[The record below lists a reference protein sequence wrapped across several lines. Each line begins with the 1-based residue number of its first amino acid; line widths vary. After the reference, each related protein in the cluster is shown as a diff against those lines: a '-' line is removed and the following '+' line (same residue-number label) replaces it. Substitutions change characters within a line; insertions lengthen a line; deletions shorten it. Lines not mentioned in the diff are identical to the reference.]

1 MRKLYSFVFALLFY
15 VMSFGQ
21 SVSIGSGTV
30 TNAISPWDSYYGYSY
45 VQTLYLASEINA
57 SGNITSITFDFA
69 GATLGNS
76 DSITIFMGNT
86 SKNLFSSTT
95 DWVPVSSM
103 TQVYK
108 DILSTS
114 TLPGPVTITLTTPFP
129 YNGTGNLII
138 AIDENKPNY
147 DAAVRFKGTLL
158 TGSNRVIYNR
168 SDVTNPDPLAPPI
181 GTMSSTVANIII
193 DGLVGASCQ
202 GVSGVSMSNITA
214 TTATGSWTAPAGGN
228 SPTGYNW
235 EVRTSGLP
243 GSGATGLVVSG
254 NSITTD
260 ANITGL
266 ISATTD
272 TFYVRSV
279 CGVGSFGPWSSGIG
293 FVTLC
298 GSTNVPYSV
307 NFEGSTTTFPLCTG
321 VENVGTGNIW
331 TILNNPGYGFT
342 SNTLRYAYNFTNP
355 ADTWFYT
362 QGLNLTAG
370 VSYRLSFKYG
380 NNSSGTGGYV
390 ESLEVKYGSSPAAA
404 SMSDLVVDYPSISI
418 AGSAN
423 SVTDFTPATT
433 GVYYFGFHAYSISNQ
448 DQLYVDDISMATT
461 PTCDVPTAITQ
472 SSITSTGMLLD
483 WTAPALGTPTAYDLY
498 YSTSN
503 TAPVGTTTPTVAGIN
518 GTTKILTGL
527 VTATKYYFYLRT
539 VCGTSGNSNWT
550 SIDSFVTLC
559 DAINIPYSVNF
570 EGSTSFPLCT
580 AVENAGTGNIWTIAN
595 NPGYGF
601 TSNTLRY
608 AYNSANP
615 ANTWFYTQGLNLTA
629 GVSYRLSFKY
639 GNNSSGAG
647 GYVESLEVKY
657 GSSPAAASMS
667 DLVVDYPSISIAAS
681 ANSLT
686 DFTPTTTGIYYLGFH
701 AYSIADQDAL
711 YVDDITMAVT
721 PTCDLPTAIIQS
733 NVTSTGI
740 QLDWTAPS
748 LGNPTAY
755 DLYYSTSN
763 TAPVSTTT
771 PTVTGITGNTKTLIG
786 LVAATKYYFYLRTV
800 CGTSGTSDWT
810 AIDSFTTTCVAIS
823 TLNENFDA
831 VTVPSLPTCWSK
843 ILRGSSLSAFA
854 YVTTTA
860 ANANSAPNAVTMY
873 NSSSTTTDDIILV
886 SPPLSNVGAGTY
898 QLTFFAKNSTAAQDI
913 EVGTLDNNS
922 STAVF
927 TPLQSVDIATT
938 FQKYAVS
945 FSGYSGTDQFIG
957 IRVINASTFSY
968 AYIDNVVWELIPS
981 CVEPSTIVASN
992 IMSSTAQIDWTAP
1005 SSGSPVSYDVYYNS
1019 TNTSPTGTTTPS
1031 IAGVSGTTA
1040 NLSGLSSSTNYYV
1053 WVRSN
1058 CGTGGMS
1065 SWSPAYTFATACGV
1079 VTAPTA
1085 APQTFV
1091 TAISPP
1097 LCWSRAQGLL
1107 TTPVTFSSTATS
1119 GWVIDD
1125 YLNVTTPV
1133 NKCIKINIYG
1143 TARKEWLM
1151 TPSYDLGTGG
1161 NLQMEF
1167 DIALTN
1173 WNGTAATT
1181 LGSDDKAVVLISI
1194 DNGVTWDPVNALRT
1208 WDATTAISNTGEH
1221 IIIPL
1226 SSYSGTVMF
1235 AFYGE
1240 STVTNADND
1249 LFIDNF
1255 EIKPQTIFPVQLMS
1269 FAGYKKDG
1277 LNQLSWNTA
1286 SEQGNKGFEVERSI
1300 DGIHFTSVGFASSKA
1315 INGNSNGI
1323 LEYKFTDERTFNATM
1338 YYRLKQVN
1346 LDGRSKY
1353 SNIVT
1358 IKGIKVAEVVL
1369 SAIFPNPVSR
1379 VLNIIIS
1386 SPEKEN
1392 LTIVI
1397 TDLAGKSFLRK
1408 SMIVELG
1415 ENKVN
1420 MNVEALSSGTY
1431 IIKSICQ
1438 NGCESAVQKFI
1449 KQ

>member
-1 MRKLYSFVFALLFY
+1 M
-15 VMSFGQ
+15 
-21 SVSIGSGTV
+21 
-30 TNAISPWDSYYGYSY
+30 
-45 VQTLYLASEINA
+45 
-57 SGNITSITFDFA
+57 
-69 GATLGNS
+69 
-76 DSITIFMGNT
+76 
-86 SKNLFSSTT
+86 
-95 DWVPVSSM
+95 
-103 TQVYK
+103 
-108 DILSTS
+108 
-114 TLPGPVTITLTTPFP
+114 
-129 YNGTGNLII
+129 
-138 AIDENKPNY
+138 
-147 DAAVRFKGTLL
+147 
-158 TGSNRVIYNR
+158 
-168 SDVTNPDPLAPPI
+168 
-181 GTMSSTVANIII
+181 
-193 DGLVGASCQ
+193 
-202 GVSGVSMSNITA
+202 
-214 TTATGSWTAPAGGN
+214 
-228 SPTGYNW
+228 
-235 EVRTSGLP
+235 
-243 GSGATGLVVSG
+243 
-254 NSITTD
+254 
-260 ANITGL
+260 
-266 ISATTD
+266 
-272 TFYVRSV
+272 
-279 CGVGSFGPWSSGIG
+279 
-293 FVTLC
+293 
-298 GSTNVPYSV
+298 
-307 NFEGSTTTFPLCTG
+307 
-321 VENVGTGNIW
+321 
-331 TILNNPGYGFT
+331 
-342 SNTLRYAYNFTNP
+342 
-355 ADTWFYT
+355 
-362 QGLNLTAG
+362 
-370 VSYRLSFKYG
+370 
-380 NNSSGTGGYV
+380 
-390 ESLEVKYGSSPAAA
+390 
-404 SMSDLVVDYPSISI
+404 
-418 AGSAN
+418 
-423 SVTDFTPATT
+423 
-433 GVYYFGFHAYSISNQ
+433 
-448 DQLYVDDISMATT
+448 
-461 PTCDVPTAITQ
+461 
-472 SSITSTGMLLD
+472 
-483 WTAPALGTPTAYDLY
+483 
-498 YSTSN
+498 
-503 TAPVGTTTPTVAGIN
+503 
-518 GTTKILTGL
+518 
-527 VTATKYYFYLRT
+527 
-539 VCGTSGNSNWT
+539 
-550 SIDSFVTLC
+550 
-559 DAINIPYSVNF
+559 
-570 EGSTSFPLCT
+570 
-580 AVENAGTGNIWTIAN
+580 
-595 NPGYGF
+595 
-601 TSNTLRY
+601 
-608 AYNSANP
+608 
-615 ANTWFYTQGLNLTA
+615 
-629 GVSYRLSFKY
+629 
-639 GNNSSGAG
+639 
-647 GYVESLEVKY
+647 
-657 GSSPAAASMS
+657 
-667 DLVVDYPSISIAAS
+667 
-681 ANSLT
+681 
-686 DFTPTTTGIYYLGFH
+686 
-701 AYSIADQDAL
+701 
-711 YVDDITMAVT
+711 
-721 PTCDLPTAIIQS
+721 
-733 NVTSTGI
+733 
-740 QLDWTAPS
+740 
-748 LGNPTAY
+748 
-755 DLYYSTSN
+755 
-763 TAPVSTTT
+763 
-771 PTVTGITGNTKTLIG
+771 
-786 LVAATKYYFYLRTV
+786 
-800 CGTSGTSDWT
+800 
-810 AIDSFTTTCVAIS
+810 
-823 TLNENFDA
+823 NENFDV
-831 VTVPSLPTCWSK
+831 VTVPNLPTCWSK
-843 ILRGSSLSAFA
+843 ILRGATLSAFA
-854 YVTTTA
+854 SLTTTA

-927 TPLQSVDIATT
+927 TPLQSVDIVTT
-938 FQKYAVS
+938 FQKYTVS

-957 IRVINASTFSY
+957 IRVINASTYSY

-981 CVEPSTIVASN
+981 CVEPSAIIASN
-992 IMSSTAQIDWTAP
+992 ITQSSAQIDWTAP

-1065 SWSPAYTFATACGV
+1065 SWSPSYTFATACGV

-1107 TTPVTFSSTATS
+1107 TTPVTFSSTTTS

-1143 TARKEWLM
+1143 AARKEWLM

-1173 WNGTAATT
+1173 WNGTSATT

-1226 SSYSGTVMF
+1226 STYSGTVMF

-1277 LNQLSWNTA
+1277 LNQLSWSTA
-1286 SEQGNKGFEVERSI
+1286 SEQGNRGFEIERSI

-1315 INGNSNGI
+1315 INGNSNSA

-1379 VLNIIIS
+1379 VLNVIIS

-1408 SMIVELG
+1408 SMIVDFG

-1438 NGCESAVQKFI
+1438 NGCESAVQKFV